1 MYTIV
6 IPTYNHCDDF
16 LKPCLESIIKFTS
29 DFEVIV
35 VANGCVDNTR
45 EYLNKLCLADSRF
58 KMIWSDEGLGYTKAT
73 NLGIKAATKEY
84 IILLNNDT
92 VLLEQPVDTWVNMLV
107 EPFKNDKQAG
117 ITGPVKFSWQ
127 CGGLQR
133 EAMAFWLVMIKRE
146 VFNTIGI
153 LDEIFSPGMGEDGD
167 FCIRAVESGYKL
179 ISVPNDVTGGFES
192 GIVNFGFPIWHAGN
206 GTFADQVETKNEIIA
221 RNNIILSDMFGI
233 GDYFTPSGYKTNS
246 VKFFDDTPNN
256 DGFQR
261 EVYQKAR
268 QIAFQSGY
276 MKILDIGCGSA
287 FKLKTYFE
295 GFNTIGVDLPETV
308 AWLKDKY
315 PNDKWVSLDLSKNEL
330 HWQLIQ
336 EFDLV
341 ICSDVIEHIVDPD
354 YLIRLLQ
361 KLKYKKLV
369 ISTPD
374 RFLIEQRGASRLG
387 PPQNPH
393 HVREWN
399 KREFARYLENSG
411 FTIEEHYISNI
422 EQVTQVAVC
431 SLRPIEISIVMPTY
445 NHFDDAFKPGI
456 DALLAVTN
464 LSNKEVIVVAN
475 GCKPDDMTRTYLEK
489 LGGRI
494 RYIWIKEP
502 AGYIGAVND
511 GIDASLGKYIVLID
525 NDSHLMSQ
533 QPDQWIHIL
542 QKPFFDFPDVGATSP
557 FANEYEDMG
566 FVLHSGCTMY
576 DAKLLRDI
584 GKFDQIYMPGYFS
597 DSDVAMKI
605 WKAGYRCVEV
615 PNDRADKN
623 YEGGMFSINFPV
635 VHTGQVQTMDKNA
648 DIEILKKNREILYSR
663 YGKKN
668 MTEFKKEDSLGA
680 KSNKEIREYLT
691 LIGDHEEAK
700 FFKPRYSIIIPT
712 YNHRE
717 DLLQPCLES
726 IVKYS
731 NMADIEVIVVANGC
745 TDDTKAYCESLDYVQ
760 LIWRDEPIGYT
771 AATNLGIKASIGDFV
786 LLLNNDT
793 ELLPQTHNQWLDM
806 IVAPFSDP
814 EVGLSGPLML
824 HDDYADFDVIIF
836 FCAMIRREVFDKIGI
851 LDEIFSPGGG
861 EDIDFAVRASQAGY
875 KIVATTPTTFSSTN
889 VGGVPI
895 WHKDNQ
901 TFKAIPEYTNHI
913 VKRNGLINCKRYNK
927 NIKLNLGSGGVPY
940 KGYLSVDKYDKRAHV
955 DMDITKLDFD
965 DNSVTE
971 ILASHVFEH
980 LNPYHSIA
988 ILQDWLRVL
997 KPGGKLIME
1006 MPDIEGLCKRFVTA
1020 STGERYGILNA
1031 IYGSVNTTDV
1041 GGPDNITSP
1050 HLFGWWRQSLW
1061 DHLSN
1066 AGFTDIQFMEEQ
1078 IPHPET
1084 NLRVEAKKPGGAP
1097 VYKIDRESLKAQE
1110 PHTYTELFEVDSY
1123 KLVDSEIR
1131 GKIVIDVGA
1140 NLGMFSLRCVE
1151 LGARLIYA
1159 IEAQPIIYQLGLL
1172 NNIKNFPMIVALNAA
1187 VWDKDGETVTILNE
1201 HVGSKVKTS
1210 GEGEKVNTITLK
1222 SLVENVPDTDMVLK
1236 LDCEGSEFNILMG
1249 SELSIIR
1256 KFAVIHIEVHG
1267 DTNENPAF
1275 KDVKVVHDRLTEF
1288 GYKMISMM
1296 PVMWY
1301 GTDGE
1306 TKEIGVYVE
1315 KWVRV

>member
-1 MYTIV
+1 MYSIV
-6 IPTYNHCDDF
+6 IPTYNHCDEF
-16 LKPCLESIIKFTS
+16 LKPCLESITKYS
-29 DFEVIV
+29 SSFEVIV
-35 VANGCVDNTR
+35 VANGCVDNTKD
-45 EYLNKLCLADSRF
+45 YLTDLCLKDSRF
-58 KMIWSDEGLGYTKAT
+58 KMVWSDEGLGYTKAT
-73 NLGIKAATKEY
+73 NLGIKAATGDY
-84 IILLNNDT
+84 IVLLNNDT
-92 VLLEQPVDTWVNMLV
+92 VLLEQPVDQWLNMLV
-107 EPFKNDKQAG
+107 EPFKDPLAG

-133 EAMAFWLVMIKRE
+133 EAMAFWLAMIKRE
-146 VFNTIGI
+146 VFDRIGI

-179 ISVPNDVTGGFES
+179 VSVPNDVTGGFES

-206 GTFADQVETKNEIIA
+206 GTFADHVDTKNEVIA

-233 GDYFTPSGYKTNS
+233 GDYFTPSGYKINS
-246 VKFFDDTPNN
+246 VKYFDDTPN
-256 DGFQR
+256 DDAFQR

-268 QIAFQSGY
+268 QLAFQNGY
-276 MKILDIGCGSA
+276 MRVLDIGCGSA

-295 GFNTIGVDLPETV
+295 EFKTVGVDLPATV
-308 AWLKDKY
+308 AWLQDKY
-315 PNDKWVSLDLSKNEL
+315 PNDKWLSVDLNQESLPKEL
-330 HWQLIQ
+330 TQ

-341 ICSDVIEHIVDPD
+341 ICSDVIEHLENPD
-354 YLIRLLQ
+354 NLIQLLQ
-361 KLKYKKLV
+361 RITYKKLI

-393 HVREWN
+393 HIREWN
-399 KREFARYLENSG
+399 KREFARYIENSG
-411 FTIEEHYISNI
+411 FTIEEHYISNV
-422 EQVTQVAVC
+422 EQVTQVAIC

-445 NHFDDAFKPGI
+445 NHFEDALKPGL
-456 DALLAVTN
+456 DALLAATN
-464 LSNKEVIVVAN
+464 LSNKEIIVVAN
-475 GCKPDDMTRTYLEK
+475 GCKPDDMTRTYLES
-489 LGGRI
+489 LGGQI
-494 RYIWIKEP
+494 RYVWIQGP
-502 AGYIGAVND
+502 AGYIGAVNS

-525 NDSHLMSQ
+525 NDSHLQPQ
-533 QPDQWIHIL
+533 QIDQWIHIL
-542 QKPFFDFPDVGATSP
+542 QKPFLDFPDVGATSP

-576 DAKLLRDI
+576 DAELLRKV
-584 GKFDQIYMPGYFS
+584 GMFDPIYMPGYFS

-615 PNDRADKN
+615 PDDHANKN
-623 YEGGMFSINFPV
+623 YNSGMFSINFPV
-635 VHTGQVQTMDKNA
+635 VHTGHVQTMDKTA
-648 DIEILKKNREILYSR
+648 DIEILKKNRAILYSR
-663 YGKKN
+663 HGK
-668 MTEFKKEDSLGA
+668 
-680 KSNKEIREYLT
+680 NKEM
-691 LIGDHEEAK
+691 K
-700 FFKPRYSIIIPT
+700 KYSIVIPT

-731 NMADIEVIVVANGC
+731 NMDDIEVIVVANGC
-745 TDDTKAYCESLDYVQ
+745 TDDTKEYCESLDYVQ
-760 LIWRDEPIGYT
+760 LIWRDEAIGYT
-771 AATNLGIKASIGDFV
+771 AATNLGIKASTGEFV

-793 ELLPQTHNQWLDM
+793 ELLEQSHNQWLDM
-806 IVAPFSDP
+806 IVAPFADP

-836 FCAMIRREVFDKIGI
+836 FCAMIRKEVFSKIGI

-861 EDIDFAVRASQAGY
+861 EDIDFAVRAAQAGY

-940 KGYLSVDKYDKRAHV
+940 KGYLSVDMYDRRAHV
-955 DMDITKLDFD
+955 QMDITKLDFD

-1006 MPDIEGLCKRFVTA
+1006 MPDIEGLCKRFITA

-1061 DHLSN
+1061 DHMTN

-1084 NLRVEAKKPGGAP
+1084 NLRVEAVKPGGAP
-1097 VYKIDRESLKAQE
+1097 KYKIDRESLKAQE
-1110 PHTYTELFEVDSY
+1110 PHTFIELFETDSY
-1123 KLVDSEIR
+1123 KLVDAEIR
-1131 GKIVIDVGA
+1131 DKIVVDVGA

-1159 IEAQPIIYQLGLL
+1159 VEAQPVIFQLGLL
-1172 NNIKNFPMIVALNAA
+1172 NNVKNYPMIFAMNAA
-1187 VWDKDGETVTILNE
+1187 VWDKDGETVTIFNE

-1222 SLVENVPDTDMVLK
+1222 KLIENIPDTDMVLK

-1249 SELSIIR
+1249 SERDVIR
-1256 KFAVIHIEVHG
+1256 KFAFIHIEVHG
-1267 DTNENPAF
+1267 DTNENPAY
-1275 KDVKVVHDRLTEF
+1275 KDVAVVHDRLTEF
-1288 GYKMISMM
+1288 GYMRVSLI

-1301 GTDGE
+1301 GNDGE
-1306 TKEIGVYVE
+1306 TREIGVYVE